1 MISWTNTMIVDSST
15 SIDCT
20 LLSNFKNRIKHLTS
34 FHKHPANIKCTAF
47 VLAYIIFPHCYM
59 QMLRHFTEESHSFG
73 TLVTGSHCLCRITSR
88 ETGTKILE
96 EEVQCTK
103 EPRVI
108 SYIISNNWSRYS
120 IFCRTMGELSRVIV
134 EITRK
139 ESKLDHIREYINI
152 RAYDL
157 CEMDGTK

>member
-1 MISWTNTMIVDSST
+1 MNTMIVDSST

-73 TLVTGSHCLCRITSR
+73 TLVTGNSPLPHHVERNGNKNTRRGSSMH
-88 ETGTKILE
+88 EGAS
-96 EEVQCTK
+96 
-103 EPRVI
+103 
-108 SYIISNNWSRYS
+108 SYIVYY
-120 IFCRTMGELSRVIV
+120 L
-134 EITRK
+134 K
-139 ESKLDHIREYINI
+139 
-152 RAYDL
+152 
-157 CEMDGTK
+157 